1 MRTAKLRVVCFFSAG
16 TTAALYTAKVGF
28 GKNRKPNAL
37 MAWADKNDVEV
48 LAVEL
53 PAHAKRRKEAP
64 VKCLRGGLGDL
75 VSVLVPRLKN
85 GPYAVVGHCMG
96 TWAGYEFTME
106 CQKQG
111 LHAPVSFVAAC
122 FPSPDVPEAERPWA
136 KMQVCR
142 LPSSRKNV
150 AAGA

>member
-53 PAHAKRRKEAP
+53 PARAKRHKEAP

-85 GPYAVVGHCMG
+85 GPYAVVGHSMGTCMG
-96 TWAGYEFTME
+96 
-106 CQKQG
+106 
-111 LHAPVSFVAAC
+111 
-122 FPSPDVPEAERPWA
+122 
-136 KMQVCR
+136 R
-142 LPSSRKNV
+142 L
-150 AAGA
+150 